1 NAFSVKLS
9 PHGFDYHSMF
19 VPDLLHEFELGVWK
33 ATFAH
38 LMRILLAE
46 GGDAINQLNLRYR
59 QVPTFGRGTIRRFTN
74 NASAMK
80 KLAARDYEDL
90 LQVCRLHLIS
100 CLTFD
105 RLDYQCAIPV
115 FEDLLPSEHN
125 NIVHDLIFEL
135 ATWHGLAKLR
145 LHTESTLS
153 ALETSTTRLG
163 IALRSFLSK
172 HVRTMKHANY
182 LQRQQQEGVE
192 RQL

>member
-1 NAFSVKLS
+1 
-9 PHGFDYHSMF
+9 
-19 VPDLLHEFELGVWK
+19 
-33 ATFAH
+33 
-38 LMRILLAE
+38 
-46 GGDAINQLNLRYR
+46 
-59 QVPTFGRGTIRRFTN
+59 
-74 NASAMK
+74 MK

-105 RLDYQCAIPV
+105 RLDYQCTIPV

-172 HVRTMKHANY
+172 TCAHYETRELPSETAARGRREAALTKKKAESQKKGATRKRSTVARKRQFNLACYKPHALGDYPKTIRMFGTTDNY
-182 LQRQQQEGVE
+182 STQSVSIRCHSY
-192 RQL
+192 